1 MNDPYNSNPYG
12 QAANPYAAPEA
23 RLDDQA
29 TEYLELAD
37 RGTRLGAKMIDGVA
51 SLVVMLPVFVMIG
64 LSGASGRQSEEFG
77 VVAMILV
84 GVLGLALLAWQLYWL
99 HLYSQTIG
107 KRALGIK
114 IVRTDGS
121 RADLGRIVGMRW
133 LPVSLLGAIPLI
145 GPIISLVDPL
155 MIFREDRRCM
165 HDLIADTVVVKA

>member
-1 MNDPYNSNPYG
+1 MNDPYNSNYSS
-12 QAANPYAAPEA
+12 QANPYAAPEA
-23 RLDDQA
+23 RLDEQA

-37 RGTRLGAKMIDGVA
+37 RGTRLGAQIIDGVA
-51 SLVVMLPVFVMIG
+51 SMIAILPAFVILG
-64 LSGASGRQSEEFG
+64 VSGASRDQTNDLG
-77 VVAMILV
+77 VVAIVVV
-84 GVLGLALLAWQLYWL
+84 GALFLALAAWQLYWL

-121 RADLGRIVGMRW
+121 RAGLGRIFGMRM
-133 LPVSLLGAIPLI
+133 LPVSLLGVIPLV

-155 MIFREDRRCM
+155 LIFRDDRRCL